1 MPVPLGDALEQLACR
16 LLAEARSQSP
26 QKLLDRPIGDLDDDV
41 GTNLLT
47 WLLDAYDDALAEDSG
62 D

>member
-16 LLAEARSQSP
+16 LLAEARSQSS